1 MIPNETYHFPPNYR
15 GGQLVVEYA
24 TVCFRSQEDFG
35 PVGPMEFSAS
45 HYTAQDLD
53 SAYHTYDLYPRAEV
67 ILSLDYR
74 QRGLGTESC
83 GPGPLEQYKIEPG
96 RYSWSYTLQ
105 PLEA

>member
-1 MIPNETYHFPPNYR
+1 MPQEHGNHTDVRWLSLGCESVKL
-15 GGQLVVEYA
+15 LVEA
-24 TVCFRSQEDFG
+24 
-35 PVGPMEFSAS
+35 VGPMEFSAG

-53 SAYHTYDLYPRAEV
+53 SAYHTYDLHPRAEV
-67 ILSLDYR
+67 ILSLDFR

-83 GPGPLEQYKIEPG
+83 GPGPLEQYKIKPG